1 MVIKTILI
9 FLIALLGYS
18 EWLTGTSYLQRPIVL
33 GPLVGLVMGDMV
45 TGTIMGATRELAMVG
60 AISVGAYNPPDT
72 ISGTILGVSLAMQAG
87 ADASAAL
94 TLGIPIATIVLALDT
109 ALGQPVMLLL
119 VHRIDKNVED
129 GDTKAITRNMLIAG
143 YAQSWCGLLIIPLA
157 FFFGADAVASLL
169 NIIPDFVQTG
179 MDVAAAFLPALGFA
193 MLAQM
198 IMNKTVAPFFF
209 AGFFLVA
216 YFGISTTGV
225 AIFAAI
231 IVVAMTVLG
240 DKKRRSSPQWQPMI
254 LRLGVGSMSFKFES
268 SYDGLISRADL
279 KKLFWRS
286 IPYEHSWNYE
296 RMGHIGFMWALMPI
310 LRKLYPQD
318 ADFKAALK
326 RHMELYNVT
335 PYISTLPMSI
345 AAAMEEVNATDD
357 SFDTSAISNV
367 KLALMGPL
375 SGVGDA
381 FYWGTLRILATGVG
395 TSLALQGSILGPI
408 LFLLVF
414 NVPHYIIR
422 YLLTFVGYRFGS
434 DMISKVQES
443 GIMDTIVKMA
453 SIMGAMVI
461 GAMTMEMVTVDIPLM
476 VGAGDG
482 AQTLAELLN
491 GIFPGFVTM
500 GLFGIVYL
508 MLKKKMNPLV
518 IMLVILLV
526 SIAGAF
532 FGVLGVQ

>member
-1 MVIKTILI
+1 
-9 FLIALLGYS
+9 
-18 EWLTGTSYLQRPIVL
+18 
-33 GPLVGLVMGDMV
+33 
-45 TGTIMGATRELAMVG
+45 
-60 AISVGAYNPPDT
+60 
-72 ISGTILGVSLAMQAG
+72 
-87 ADASAAL
+87 
-94 TLGIPIATIVLALDT
+94 
-109 ALGQPVMLLL
+109 
-119 VHRIDKNVED
+119 
-129 GDTKAITRNMLIAG
+129 
-143 YAQSWCGLLIIPLA
+143 
-157 FFFGADAVASLL
+157 
-169 NIIPDFVQTG
+169 
-179 MDVAAAFLPALGFA
+179 
-193 MLAQM
+193 
-198 IMNKTVAPFFF
+198 
-209 AGFFLVA
+209 
-216 YFGISTTGV
+216 
-225 AIFAAI
+225 
-231 IVVAMTVLG
+231 
-240 DKKRRSSPQWQPMI
+240 
-254 LRLGVGSMSFKFES
+254 MSFKFES

-345 AAAMEEVNATDD
+345 AAAMEEANATEDN
-357 SFDTSAISNV
+357 FDTSAISNV

-434 DMISKVQES
+434 DMISKVQDRALWTRS
-443 GIMDTIVKMA
+443 
-453 SIMGAMVI
+453 SRW
-461 GAMTMEMVTVDIPLM
+461 PLSWAH
-476 VGAGDG
+476 GDRRYDHGDG
-482 AQTLAELLN
+482 HRGHSAHGRRGRWRSDARRAAQRNL
-491 GIFPGFVTM
+491 PGLVTM

-508 MLKKKMNPLV
+508 MLKKKMNPLL

>member
-1 MVIKTILI
+1 
-9 FLIALLGYS
+9 
-18 EWLTGTSYLQRPIVL
+18 
-33 GPLVGLVMGDMV
+33 
-45 TGTIMGATRELAMVG
+45 
-60 AISVGAYNPPDT
+60 
-72 ISGTILGVSLAMQAG
+72 
-87 ADASAAL
+87 
-94 TLGIPIATIVLALDT
+94 
-109 ALGQPVMLLL
+109 
-119 VHRIDKNVED
+119 
-129 GDTKAITRNMLIAG
+129 
-143 YAQSWCGLLIIPLA
+143 
-157 FFFGADAVASLL
+157 
-169 NIIPDFVQTG
+169 
-179 MDVAAAFLPALGFA
+179 
-193 MLAQM
+193 
-198 IMNKTVAPFFF
+198 
-209 AGFFLVA
+209 
-216 YFGISTTGV
+216 
-225 AIFAAI
+225 
-231 IVVAMTVLG
+231 
-240 DKKRRSSPQWQPMI
+240 
-254 LRLGVGSMSFKFES
+254 MSFKFES

-335 PYISTLPMSI
+335 PYISTLSMSI

-461 GAMTMEMVTVDIPLM
+461 GAMTMEMVTVDIPLV

-508 MLKKKMNPLV
+508 MLKKKMNPLL